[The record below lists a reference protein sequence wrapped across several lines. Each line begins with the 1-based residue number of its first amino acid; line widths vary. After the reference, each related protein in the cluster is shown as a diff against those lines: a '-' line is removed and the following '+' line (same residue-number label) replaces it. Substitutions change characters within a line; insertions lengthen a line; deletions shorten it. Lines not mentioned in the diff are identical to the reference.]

1 MKRSLVVIG
10 VAALA
15 AFALA
20 SLRHPGAHAAPEAGF
35 LRLPPATPAGEQ
47 VFYGHIVSL
56 KKTGARYEL
65 RFDPAWLLMGTT
77 AQKAAV
83 ADGVLQP
90 GEPVPND
97 NYTRDES
104 HKLLVFKVPLTA
116 RATILTNEDTQGLS
130 ATRVP
135 IPELAQIVAGQNPK
149 HRKLFG
155 DPKGF
160 GFWARVAMDSVRSLD
175 EQYHP

>member
-1 MKRSLVVIG
+1 VKRVFVVIT
-10 VAALA
+10 VAALIATATAFSHRSSAPA
-15 AFALA
+15 A
-20 SLRHPGAHAAPEAGF
+20 RDAGF
-35 LRLPPATPAGEQ
+35 LRLPPATPAGQQ

-56 KKTGARYEL
+56 KKSGARYEL
-65 RFDPAWLLMGTT
+65 GFDPAWLLSGVT
-77 AQKAAV
+77 AQRAAV

-104 HKLLVFKVPLTA
+104 HKLLVFKVPLSA
-116 RATILTNEDTQGLS
+116 RATILTNEGTTGLS
-130 ATRVP
+130 STQVA
-135 IPELAQIVAGQNPK
+135 IPELAQIIAGKNPK

-155 DPKGF
+155 SPKGF
-160 GFWARVAMDSVRSLD
+160 GFWSRVSIDSVRSLD